1 LDSESSLVRRL
12 VKRISSHKVFFGWW
26 TVLAGGILALWGYGY
41 QAYGISALFKPISSE
56 LGFSRTATSV
66 AASIGRFEGGFEA
79 PIVGWITDRFGP
91 RWIVLGGVFFIS
103 VALTLM
109 YVVNSLWAYYL
120 VWGVLLSFAV
130 NTSLSIPI
138 DAAISNWF
146 VRKRGTAL
154 SIKWAFSGLSGVV
167 ALPLI
172 SWLIGVQGWR
182 MTCVTGGVVMAVIG
196 LPLAWFFLK
205 QRRPEYYGMLPDGA
219 KTPDDIAG
227 VEQMIARGV
236 QYAAEVHEVEFSLK
250 QVFRTRVYWVLIAVN
265 GFNALISPAI
275 SIHTIPF
282 LTDLGIDPL
291 VAAGMMVI
299 MIGTSVPTR
308 LVGGMVADRL
318 NTGRLRFVLAGA
330 YLLEFTG
337 LGIFLL
343 TRTVA
348 SIYVWYVLWGL
359 GMGTAYVMNP
369 VLRARYFGRKAY
381 GSIQGFNSLILMPV
395 GVIAPIYAGWVYDT
409 TGSYISA
416 FTLFLGL
423 LAAALVLVMFA
434 RPPKPPPVITDVG
447 KIM

>member
-1 LDSESSLVRRL
+1 MI
-12 VKRISSHKVFFGWW
+12 KRAKFPKIFFGWW

-41 QAYGISALFKPISSE
+41 QAYGISALFKPISEE

-91 RWIVLGGVFFIS
+91 RWIVLFGVFFIGL
-103 VALTLM
+103 ALTLM
-109 YVVNSLWAYYL
+109 YYVNSLWAYYL

-130 NTSLSIPI
+130 NISLGIPI

-167 ALPLI
+167 ALPLVA
-172 SWLIGVQGWR
+172 WLIGVQGWR
-182 MTCVTGGVVMAVIG
+182 MTCVTGGLVMAVIG

-219 KTPDDIAG
+219 RSEGEVGDVDK
-227 VEQMIARGV
+227 MIERGV
-236 QYAAEVHEVEFSLK
+236 QYAAEVNEVEFTLK
-250 QVFRTRVYWVLIAVN
+250 QVFRTRVYWLLIAVN
-265 GFNALISPAI
+265 SFNALISPAI

-291 VAAGMMVI
+291 VAAGMMVV
-299 MIGTSVPTR
+299 MIGTSVPSR

-318 NTGRLRFVLAGA
+318 PTSRLRFILAGA
-330 YLLEFTG
+330 YLIEFTG

-395 GVIAPIYAGWVYDT
+395 GVVAPIYAGWVYDT

-416 FTLFLGL
+416 FTLFLWL

-434 RPPKPPPVITDVG
+434 KPPKPPEVVG
-447 KIM
+447 DIRKIV